1 MPTFEEYV
9 EVEAEMNISPKEF
22 VQACDEDDIDELIQA
37 IQKSKHYKTG
47 IPLAKSDNLFDEE
60 WNEVIK
66 KLANSRLTM
75 SIEDIEVIKTIA
87 GKL

>member
-22 VQACDEDDIDELIQA
+22 VYACDEDEIEELIQA
-37 IQKSKHYKTG
+37 IQKSKYSKTG
-47 IPLAKSDNLFDEE
+47 IPLAKSENVFDSE

-66 KLANSRLTM
+66 KLASSRLAM
-75 SIEDIEVIKTIA
+75 SLEDIEAIKTITS
-87 GKL
+87 KY

>member
-37 IQKSKHYKTG
+37 IQKSKYYKTG
-47 IPLAKSDNLFDEE
+47 VLLAKPDNLFDEE

-66 KLANSRLTM
+66 KLANSRLAM

-87 GKL
+87 SKL

>member
-37 IQKSKHYKTG
+37 IQKSKNYKTG
-47 IPLAKSDNLFDEE
+47 IPLAKSENVFDNE
-60 WNEVIK
+60 WNDIIK

-75 SIEDIEVIKTIA
+75 SLEDIEVIKTIA
-87 GKL
+87 SKL

>member
-22 VQACDEDDIDELIQA
+22 VQACDEDDMDELVRA
-37 IQKSKHYKTG
+37 IQKSKYSAKG
-47 IPLAKSDNLFDEE
+47 VSLAKSDNLFDDE
-60 WNEVIK
+60 WNDVIK

-75 SIEDIEVIKTIA
+75 SLEDIATVKAIINKY
-87 GKL
+87 

>member
-1 MPTFEEYV
+1 MPRFEEYV

-37 IQKSKHYKTG
+37 IQKSKYSAKG
-47 IPLAKSDNLFDEE
+47 VSLAKSENMFDDE
-60 WNEVIK
+60 WNDIIK

-75 SIEDIEVIKTIA
+75 SLEDIEVIKTIA
-87 GKL
+87 SKL

>member
-47 IPLAKSDNLFDEE
+47 IPLAKSDNLFDDE
-60 WNEVIK
+60 WNDVIK

-75 SIEDIEVIKTIA
+75 SLEDIAAVKAIINKY
-87 GKL
+87 

>member
-9 EVEAEMNISPKEF
+9 EVEAEMDISPKEF
-22 VQACDEDDIDELIQA
+22 VQACDEDEIDELIQA
-37 IQKSKHYKTG
+37 IQKSKYYKTG
-47 IPLAKSDNLFDEE
+47 IPLAKPENVFDSE

-66 KLANSRLTM
+66 KLASSRLTM
-75 SIEDIEVIKTIA
+75 SLEDIEVIKTIA

>member
-22 VQACDEDDIDELIQA
+22 VHACDEDDMDELIQA
-37 IQKSKHYKTG
+37 IQKSKYYKTG
-47 IPLAKSDNLFDEE
+47 IPLAKSDNLFDDE
-60 WNEVIK
+60 WNGIIK

-75 SIEDIEVIKTIA
+75 SLEDIAAIKAITS
-87 GKL
+87 KY